1 MKFLPPCFIYIPSS
15 VQLSSWER
23 LGNIWVVFWC
33 FVKSFLNKIKFNCPK
48 QMSNLFHTH
57 CISKYSNDCSYKWS
71 LYRVIRWKL
80 IFHGKGMTLLI
91 AEDVNLLIGIFLLGE
106 MSKFL
111 AVEWY
116 SPPFSG
122 FPIKV
127 HKDNG
132 V

>member
-1 MKFLPPCFIYIPSS
+1 
-15 VQLSSWER
+15 
-23 LGNIWVVFWC
+23 
-33 FVKSFLNKIKFNCPK
+33 
-48 QMSNLFHTH
+48 
-57 CISKYSNDCSYKWS
+57 
-71 LYRVIRWKL
+71 
-80 IFHGKGMTLLI
+80 MTLLI